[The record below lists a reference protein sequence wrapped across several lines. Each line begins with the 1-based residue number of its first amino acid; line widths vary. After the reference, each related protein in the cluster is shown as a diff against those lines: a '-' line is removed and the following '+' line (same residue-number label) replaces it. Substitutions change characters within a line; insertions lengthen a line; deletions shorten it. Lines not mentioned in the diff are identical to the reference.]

1 MDAVQTK
8 TVSLRDL
15 AHVIFKHRYQI
26 VLFFLATI
34 ITVSVGTFMTTAT
47 YEARSKLL
55 LKMGRENI
63 YVPTAVSSVNQTPV
77 VSTDREQQINSEIE
91 ILTSQ
96 ALIVKVA
103 VALGPAKIYGDLD
116 EENRAPEGILTK
128 LRFSNK
134 KRLFSPLEEAVLRLQ
149 KALTVEAVKKSNV
162 IEIKFKHNDPQMA
175 AVILNKLVEVFM
187 GHHLEVYK
195 SHQSHKFFQ
204 EQSDAL
210 ESKLKDS
217 EAYLESFNKEHQ
229 VSSLGE
235 QRSLLLNQEGALRVE
250 FNRTLSQIVETE
262 NRIAQMQQQLA
273 VSPKTVP
280 IEEQIE
286 HNPEVVSSLQAR
298 LMELELKEK
307 ELQAKYTDQ
316 SRLVQNVKEDIKIVR
331 SKLGEQ
337 ETKQYGRSR
346 SGLNPTYQRL
356 QEEVYRNNA
365 DLKALRAKETA
376 QRSQIAEYG
385 GRIERLNRV
394 ELDLNRLLRQVDI
407 DKQNYKLYLTR
418 LEESRISEAM
428 DAEKITNVVEIE
440 PATRPL
446 APVSPK
452 VMMNLFLGVF
462 LAAFGGLGLAF
473 LMEYLDDRI
482 EKPEDAEKVLNLPVL
497 ASIPEL
503 RA

>member
-1 MDAVQTK
+1 
-8 TVSLRDL
+8 
-15 AHVIFKHRYQI
+15 
-26 VLFFLATI
+26 
-34 ITVSVGTFMTTAT
+34 
-47 YEARSKLL
+47 
-55 LKMGRENI
+55 
-63 YVPTAVSSVNQTPV
+63 
-77 VSTDREQQINSEIE
+77 
-91 ILTSQ
+91 
-96 ALIVKVA
+96 
-103 VALGPAKIYGDLD
+103 
-116 EENRAPEGILTK
+116 
-128 LRFSNK
+128 
-134 KRLFSPLEEAVLRLQ
+134 
-149 KALTVEAVKKSNV
+149 
-162 IEIKFKHNDPQMA
+162 
-175 AVILNKLVEVFM
+175 
-187 GHHLEVYK
+187 
-195 SHQSHKFFQ
+195 
-204 EQSDAL
+204 
-210 ESKLKDS
+210 
-217 EAYLESFNKEHQ
+217 
-229 VSSLGE
+229 
-235 QRSLLLNQEGALRVE
+235 
-250 FNRTLSQIVETE
+250 
-262 NRIAQMQQQLA
+262 MQQQLA

-385 GRIERLNRV
+385 GRIERLNRI
-394 ELDLNRLLRQVDI
+394 ELDLNRILRQVDI

-462 LAAFGGLGLAF
+462 LGAFGGLGLAF